1 MNIGR
6 LPILFLVLAAIMIA
20 ISAIVT
26 VYLIKYLRSDKFTE
40 DSAERAAA
48 QLKKLR
54 NSLIACYAL
63 AAALITAAAVIKLI
77 SVRV

>member
-6 LPILFLVLAAIMIA
+6 LPILFLVLAAIMVA

-40 DSAERAAA
+40 DSTERAAA